1 MNWSDE
7 RYVRLYTRDTLTWR
21 SWNWQTRAVFA
32 LLLRKVDR
40 AGVLDVGNMD
50 AAAALAIMVE
60 VPTEVAA
67 AALEQLLASG
77 AVQATKGHLVLPAFT
92 SAQEAKQ
99 SDRIRQEESRKRRL
113 ASATAENHDTAC
125 HAASHGVTASHTA
138 SHDVTPAVPSCAVP
152 SRAEPAKKT
161 APAARV
167 RPSDALV
174 AAFKATTGKDY
185 LWNGAKDGAAY
196 AALLK
201 VATPEEIERRW
212 LLGLKGEGWR
222 HTATIAQLRAKWN
235 DLATAAP
242 RPKGAAHLNGSGDT
256 DWSNTPADYDGAAW
270 LAEATGGTK

>member
-1 MNWSDE
+1 MTSVHLRGFFGGKDLGE
-7 RYVRLYTRDTLTWR
+7 VLVAFGHLEQVGTAYRVRGAEKYLRITEAQRAAGKANAGNLRRGASRAKAGGVAGAQPGPTRTPSRTPSRGPTPD
-21 SWNWQTRAVFA
+21 TRA
-32 LLLRKVDR
+32 
-40 AGVLDVGNMD
+40 
-50 AAAALAIMVE
+50 
-60 VPTEVAA
+60 PT
-67 AALEQLLASG
+67 
-77 AVQATKGHLVLPAFT
+77 P
-92 SAQEAKQ
+92 
-99 SDRIRQEESRKRRL
+99 ESK
-113 ASATAENHDTAC
+113 S
-125 HAASHGVTASHTA
+125 
-138 SHDVTPAVPSCAVP
+138 
-152 SRAEPAKKT
+152 T
-161 APAARV
+161 APASRV
-167 RPSDALV
+167 RQSDALV
-174 AAFKATTGKDY
+174 AAFKATTGRDY